1 MKRAVS
7 AVALTLALS
16 FAIPSTAA
24 AQTPPPAPAPPPAPT
39 PTPTPAPAPA
49 AGTLTSAAQDV
60 LAGARPTA
68 LTGRTF
74 TVRVVLRPFV
84 AGEKATVRV
93 YRGRR
98 KLQVRALALQPVAGN
113 SAGVAV
119 VKVKSGR
126 PGTLAIKVSHRAT
139 PALATVVAKTL
150 RVAVLRPQAGPG
162 ARGTLVRLLQARLA
176 GLHYAVPRSG
186 VYDAGTANAVMAWR
200 KLTGMARTNVASEQ
214 VFAGLLRGRGAFTV
228 RHPGDGHHIE
238 ARLDRQVLALIDGGK
253 VVRIYHMSSGKAST
267 PTVRG
272 RFHVYMKSPGT
283 NAKGMFD
290 SNYFI
295 GGYAIHGYPDVPP
308 FNASHGCLRV
318 PNMNAPAIYDWV
330 RIGDV
335 VWVE

>member
-1 MKRAVS
+1 MTRAG
-7 AVALTLALS
+7 AALVALALGL
-16 FAIPSTAA
+16 AIPATAT
-24 AQTPPPAPAPPPAPT
+24 AQTPPPAPT
-39 PTPTPAPAPA
+39 PTPAPPPAPAPA
-49 AGTLTSAAQDV
+49 PVAGTLTSGALDV

-68 LTGRTF
+68 LTGRAF

-84 AGEKATVRV
+84 AGEKVTVRV
-93 YRGRR
+93 YRGSR
-98 KLQVRALALQPVAGN
+98 KLQVRALTTKAVAGN
-113 SAGVAV
+113 TAGVALL
-119 VKVKSGR
+119 KVKSAK
-126 PGTLAIKVSHRAT
+126 PGTLAVKVSHRAT

-150 RVAVLRPQAGPG
+150 RVTVLRPHASIGS
-162 ARGTLVRLLQARLA
+162 RGTLVRLLQGKLA

-186 VYDAGTANAVMAWR
+186 VFDAGTANAVMAWR
-200 KLTGMARTNVASEQ
+200 KVAGLARTNVASEE
-214 VFAGLLRGRGAFTV
+214 VFAGLLKGRGAFKV
-228 RHPGDGHHIE
+228 RHPQDGHHVE
-238 ARLDRQVLALIDGGK
+238 ARIDRQVLALIDKGK
-253 VVRIYHMSSGKAST
+253 VVRIYHMSSGKPST

-295 GGYAIHGYPDVPP
+295 RGFAIHGYPDVPP

-318 PNMNAPAIYDWV
+318 PNMSAPAIYSWV